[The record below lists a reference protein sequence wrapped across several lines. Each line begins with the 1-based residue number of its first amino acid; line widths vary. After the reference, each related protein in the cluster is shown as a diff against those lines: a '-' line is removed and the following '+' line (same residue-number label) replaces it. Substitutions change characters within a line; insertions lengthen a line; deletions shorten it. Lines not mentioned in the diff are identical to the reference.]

1 MFEVG
6 KNYTIHEIDGDGIG
20 YHSATVLDWQPPL
33 LKVSHPNGGYVVH
46 NTSSSHFHKAELSER
61 LLSSQFAPQELRFQS
76 E

>member
-6 KNYTIHEIDGDGIG
+6 KNYTIYEIDSDGIG

-33 LKVSHPNGGYVVH
+33 LKVSHPNGSYVVH
-46 NTSSSHFHKAELSER
+46 NTSSSNFHKAELSER
-61 LLSSQFAPQELRFQS
+61 QPASQFTPQDMRFQP